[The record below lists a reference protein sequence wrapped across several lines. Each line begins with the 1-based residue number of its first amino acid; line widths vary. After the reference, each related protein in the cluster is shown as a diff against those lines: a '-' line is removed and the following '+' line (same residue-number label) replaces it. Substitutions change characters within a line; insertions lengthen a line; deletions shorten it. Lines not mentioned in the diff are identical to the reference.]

1 MSASKFLKI
10 ILVIIALIVAFLAT
24 QRVTSK
30 DLLSYFKDI
39 KHKIEVDASATT
51 TEEKIEAPVEEKKM
65 SHVKTPENV
74 RGIYVSANSFLYKPF
89 LERLDKM
96 IEETT
101 INTIVVDIKDAP
113 GVITYDIGMQHPCI
127 QPLISKEDLEA
138 KLDYYHKKNIYVI
151 ARIAVFR
158 DECFTKQNL
167 DLASKKAD
175 GTPWRDGKGNYWLSP
190 SKEKTAQYIV
200 DLAKN
205 VYDRGFDEIQLDYVR
220 YPSDGQM
227 NLLSYEYNGNFTASS
242 TGADKRRQ
250 TLGNFLAYVRKGLE
264 GIPLSADVFG
274 MVLTNTDDLTIG
286 QHLDEF
292 VQHVDYISGMI
303 YPSHFPNNWNGIKL
317 PNKAPY
323 QTIYDSTKMGLDRVT
338 ATHGTSTAYKV
349 MRPWLQDFSIFGVD
363 YNAPEVKAQIKALD
377 DLGVK
382 SYLLWNASNR
392 YTPGVIDRE

>member
-1 MSASKFLKI
+1 MNASKFFKI
-10 ILVIIALIVAFLAT
+10 LLVIIALIIAFFAT
-24 QRVTSK
+24 QRVTSQN
-30 DLLSYFKDI
+30 LTSYI
-39 KHKIEVDASATT
+39 KNIKERSEINASATT
-51 TEEKIEAPVEEKKM
+51 TVEEIKVEEKKM
-65 SHVKTPENV
+65 SHVKTPKDV
-74 RGIYVSANSFLYKPF
+74 RGIYVSANSFLYRPF

-96 IEETT
+96 IEDTT

-113 GVITYDIGMQHPCI
+113 GIITYDIGMEHPCI

-138 KLDYYHKKNIYVI
+138 KLDYFHKKNIYVI

-158 DECFTKQNL
+158 DECFSKQNL
-167 DLASKKAD
+167 DLTAQKSD
-175 GTPWRDGKGNYWLSP
+175 GTPWRDGKGHYWLSP
-190 SKEKTAQYIV
+190 HEEKTAQYIV
-200 DLAKN
+200 DLSRA

-227 NLLSYEYNGNFTASS
+227 NLLKYEYWGEFNASS
-242 TGADKRRQ
+242 TNTDKRRQ

-264 GIPLSADVFG
+264 SIPLSADVFG

-292 VQHVDYISGMI
+292 VNNVDYVSGMI

-317 PNKAPY
+317 PNKSPY
-323 QTIYDSTKMGLDRVT
+323 QVIYDSTKMGLDRII
-338 ATHGTSTAYKV
+338 ATHGTSTAYQQ

-363 YNAPEVKAQIKALD
+363 YNAPEVRAQIKALD

-392 YTPGVIDRE
+392 YTPGVMDRE

>member
-1 MSASKFLKI
+1 MNASKFFKI
-10 ILVIIALIVAFLAT
+10 LLVIIALIIAFFAT
-24 QRVTSK
+24 QRVTSQN
-30 DLLSYFKDI
+30 LTSYI
-39 KHKIEVDASATT
+39 KNIKERSEINASATT
-51 TEEKIEAPVEEKKM
+51 TVEEIKVEEKKM
-65 SHVKTPENV
+65 SHIKTPKDV
-74 RGIYVSANSFLYKPF
+74 RGIYVSANSFLYRPF

-96 IEETT
+96 IEDTT

-113 GVITYDIGMQHPCI
+113 GIITYDIGMEHPCI

-138 KLDYYHKKNIYVI
+138 KLDYFHKKNIYVI

-158 DECFTKQNL
+158 DECFSKQNL
-167 DLASKKAD
+167 DLTAQKAD
-175 GTPWRDGKGNYWLSP
+175 GTPWRDGKSHYWLSP
-190 SKEKTAQYIV
+190 HEEKTAQYIV
-200 DLAKN
+200 DLSRA

-227 NLLSYEYNGNFTASS
+227 NLLKYEYWGEFNASS
-242 TGADKRRQ
+242 TNTDKRRQ

-292 VQHVDYISGMI
+292 VNNVDYVSGMI

-317 PNKAPY
+317 PNKSPY
-323 QTIYDSTKMGLDRVT
+323 QVIYDSTKMGLDRII
-338 ATHGTSTAYKV
+338 ATHGTSTAYKQ
-349 MRPWLQDFSIFGVD
+349 MRPWLQDFSIFGVT

-392 YTPGVIDRE
+392 YTPGVMDRE